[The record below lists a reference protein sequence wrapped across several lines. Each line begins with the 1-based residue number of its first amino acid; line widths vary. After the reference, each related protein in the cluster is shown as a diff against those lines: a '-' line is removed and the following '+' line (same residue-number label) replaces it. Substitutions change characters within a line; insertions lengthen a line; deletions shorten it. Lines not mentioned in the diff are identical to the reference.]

1 MCAAVIDHF
10 TRRGICTTVET
21 GPEQGPI
28 DDTYTRVR
36 ELMLKHVNADT
47 VNCKDTE
54 EGAQEKENEDGEH
67 SAEELGKFESTV
79 SRLSLPVVK
88 EFKEQSDVARFR

>member
-10 TRRGICTTVET
+10 TRMGICSTIET

-36 ELMLKHVNADT
+36 ELMLKHINKDT

-54 EGAQEKENEDGEH
+54 EGAQEKENED
-67 SAEELGKFESTV
+67 AQPEERDDEAANST
-79 SRLSLPVVK
+79 PQ
-88 EFKEQSDVARFR
+88 EQEIEPDVGG